1 MAAVQAAEFCI
12 VITRGQMMVKR
23 VLIAAVMVVAATAA
37 WAQDGRWDVSAN
49 EAAVFSRQTTGNG
62 ISQSATAGSNLFGT
76 IRYKFRPR
84 HSVLFN
90 YGRTLNSQI
99 YQSDFDFHVGTHMT
113 EYTGA
118 YMYSP
123 FKKGRF
129 EPFAFVG
136 GGAIR
141 FNPQSTW
148 VDLPEITDPS
158 TNTKVPNNVQTN
170 VGAVKETQPAFLYG
184 LGVDYKLPRVRWFAL
199 RLQYRGLLYDN
210 PDFKVNGA
218 TGSNVSFFTGTKGH
232 MAEPS
237 IGLVFRF

>member
-1 MAAVQAAEFCI
+1 MPGNKLAVMAVRI
-12 VITRGQMMVKR
+12 LHRIKRGQTMVKR
-23 VLIAAVMVVAATAA
+23 WEMVVALLLLATAA
-37 WAQDGRWDVSAN
+37 FAQDGRFDASVN
-49 EAAVFSRQTTGNG
+49 GAAVFSRQVTGNG
-62 ISQSATAGSNLFGT
+62 ITQSATNGTNLFGT
-76 IRYKFRPR
+76 FRFRFRPH

-90 YGRTLNSQI
+90 YGRTLDSQI
-99 YQSDFDFHVGTHMT
+99 YQSAFDFHVATHMT
-113 EYTGA
+113 EYSGA
-118 YMYSP
+118 YMFSP

-136 GGAIR
+136 GGVIK

-148 VDLPEITDPS
+148 VVLADI
-158 TNTKVPNNVQTN
+158 NGNIPNRVQTN

-184 LGVDYKLPRVRWFAL
+184 LGVDYKLPVVPWFSL

-210 PDFKVNGA
+210 PDFKVNSVS
-218 TGSNVSFFTGTKGH
+218 GSNISFFTGTKGH